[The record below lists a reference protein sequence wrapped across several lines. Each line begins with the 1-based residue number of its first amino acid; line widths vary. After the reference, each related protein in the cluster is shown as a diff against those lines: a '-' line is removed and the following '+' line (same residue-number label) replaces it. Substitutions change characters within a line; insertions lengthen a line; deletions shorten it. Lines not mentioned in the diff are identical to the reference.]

1 MTKAWPDPTAEMLA
15 EPLFDAIWNV
25 IKTWDINVPDIYA
38 GYCGATGNH
47 ARVIYDAIIDALKR
61 RTASDGYHTFDEL
74 YEHRHTLFIAL
85 CRELAAAR
93 AINPVWRSR
102 LHADGTMFPDWF
114 IMGIYEERGR
124 QITYHLPASL
134 WVNTDFAETLNH
146 APEFDGH
153 TSTDVL
159 QRLARLSG

>member
-1 MTKAWPDPTAEMLA
+1 MLA
-15 EPLFDAIWNV
+15 DPLFNAIWNV
-25 IKTWDINVPDIYA
+25 IKNWDISVPHIYV

-47 ARVIYDAIIDALKR
+47 ARVIYDAIKAQLDALKR
-61 RTASDGYHTFDEL
+61 DVRSDGYHTFDEL

-85 CRELAAAR
+85 CRELAASR
-93 AINPVWRSR
+93 PINPVWRSR

-114 IMGIYEERGR
+114 IMGVHDEQGR

-134 WVNTDFAETLNH
+134 WADTNCAETLDR

-159 QRLARLSG
+159 QRLARLSGIPFSSA